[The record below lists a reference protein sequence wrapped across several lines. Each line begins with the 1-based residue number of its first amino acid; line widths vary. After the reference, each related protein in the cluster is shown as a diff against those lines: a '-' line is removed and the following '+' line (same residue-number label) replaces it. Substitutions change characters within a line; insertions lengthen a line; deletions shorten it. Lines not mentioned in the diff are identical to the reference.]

1 MPLFENPF
9 ALQIPVR
16 IGYFSIVF
24 YVNQNLHVISS
35 EVNSVPHNHHDY
47 ELRYVAS
54 GTCKQVISG
63 EMFTVSKGGCLV
75 TKPLEYH
82 WQSWSPQS
90 PDSVQY
96 NLRFSIKD
104 PTKSNEVAVEAYER
118 FLRLLSEI
126 RVLQDESGKLGV
138 LFELLTDEIYH
149 QKYGI
154 VQTIKAIC
162 AQIIVELIRMSGQ
175 EIKIFPTEELKYH
188 GHERLRLDQFF
199 LAKYLTNVRIQDLA
213 KEMNVSVRQVNYI
226 MHKLYGMSFLQKLT
240 EMRLQHALT
249 QLTYTDE
256 PIASISRSCGFQ
268 NPNYFAKCFQKLY
281 SVTPTDYRK
290 TTQQRLR

>member
-16 IGYFSIVF
+16 VGYFSIVF

-47 ELRYVAS
+47 ELRYVSS

-63 EMFTVSKGGCLV
+63 EVFTVSKGGCLV
-75 TKPLEYH
+75 TQPMEYH
-82 WQSWSPQS
+82 WQSWSPKNS
-90 PDSVQY
+90 DSIQY
-96 NLRFSIKD
+96 NLRFSVKA
-104 PTKSNEVAVEAYER
+104 PAKNNEGATEAYER

-126 RVLQDESGKLGV
+126 RILQDERGKLGV

-149 QKYGI
+149 QQYGI
-154 VQTIKAIC
+154 VQSVRGIC
-162 AQIIVELIRMSGQ
+162 TQIIVELIRMSGQ
-175 EIKIFPTEELKYH
+175 DVKIFPTEELKYH

-213 KEMNVSVRQVNYI
+213 AEMNVSVRQVNYI

-249 QLTYTDE
+249 QLTYTDDS
-256 PIASISRSCGFQ
+256 IAAISKSCGFQ
-268 NPNYFAKCFQKLY
+268 NQNYFAKCFQKLY
-281 SVTPTDYRK
+281 SVTPSDYRR
-290 TTQQRLR
+290 TTQKRLK